1 MALGVMRMNE
11 TSCDIHDV
19 TRAASDLVAT
29 GCNIGMT
36 HLPDGMAR
44 LRLSSII
51 STYANEVI
59 QAVDEGVIS
68 AWEGLQEIKSEYE
81 ALSSK
86 ARFYVQNGIVVA
98 AGVMQV
104 RTGVAVIAMP
114 GGMGAIPGAFLIGH
128 GVNNIYEGMGNVYNG
143 PEAPSTVGPVRY
155 IYQAA
160 IKDEYLGNML
170 YCSIDLSTSVYGV
183 LRSVPKI
190 GSFELFR
197 YDPITRERAY
207 QQMGNFSLI
216 LEVLVDYFTLDAMR
230 LEVSRRK

>member
-68 AWEGLQEIKSEYE
+68 AWEGLEEIKSEYE

-86 ARFYVQNGIVVA
+86 ARFYVQNGIVA
-98 AGVMQV
+98 AGGVMQV
-104 RTGVAVIAMP
+104 RAGVAVMAAPAAM
-114 GGMGAIPGAFLIGH
+114 GVIPGALLIAH
-128 GVNNIYEGMGNVYNG
+128 GTNNIYEGLGNIYNG
-143 PEAPSTVGPVRY
+143 PDVPATTGPVRY
-155 IYQAA
+155 FYQA
-160 IKDEYLGNML
+160 IFKDDRRGSAAYYSM
-170 YCSIDLSTSVYGV
+170 DLVLSGYGV
-183 LRSVPKI
+183 FRPVQKP
-190 GSFELFR
+190 GVFELFR
-197 YDPITRERAY
+197 HDPVNYEQAFRQTGKLALA
-207 QQMGNFSLI
+207 F
-216 LEVLVDYFTLDAMR
+216 EVLVDFLTVDAI
-230 LEVSRRK
+230 LKDSSSGG